1 MRRSL
6 ILLPTLLLSMAC
18 GDAGQ
23 AILEP
28 VSVASPNP
36 ANAIVSVDG
45 AQYEIGCPDYPC
57 PVSPLVLQHIADKR
71 YFWLPPGTFTW
82 PAIYLYI
89 LKVPVQLR
97 PVTQPT
103 VVRTP
108 TAPPP
113 EPDLI
118 GPGELIGEPSG
129 ANALVVCSNVPL
141 SLNIPDAGTWDF
153 VSGDIEYEYVT
164 WNAAS
169 ASWVSTGQVD
179 EVPFGNVA
187 WSEMLAGTFQLMP
200 PKGNMDYNA
209 TFVVRLQRGTYKV
222 TVSHTLLCARQSVT
236 LAEPPAPS
244 LTGPTDYRGTRD
256 NPERSLVCTAIGVT
270 LISPDGG
277 PWDFVAGSRTLEF
290 VAYDPLAR
298 SFILSGVT
306 QTDALSPSD
315 WQSLLAGTYVVDLQA
330 RTAPFYM
337 TFTVTVE
344 RGSYQHT
351 ISHRAVCGGPD
362 FSGTV

>member
-1 MRRSL
+1 MRTPKCIGTVGDCGVPRSTGVDGRYGRMVRKGIPTLRSGVIRSVEEAMRRSL

-169 ASWVSTGQVD
+169 ASWVRDRKS
-179 EVPFGNVA
+179 
-187 WSEMLAGTFQLMP
+187 
-200 PKGNMDYNA
+200 
-209 TFVVRLQRGTYKV
+209 VV
-222 TVSHTLLCARQSVT
+222 
-236 LAEPPAPS
+236 
-244 LTGPTDYRGTRD
+244 
-256 NPERSLVCTAIGVT
+256 
-270 LISPDGG
+270 
-277 PWDFVAGSRTLEF
+277 
-290 VAYDPLAR
+290 
-298 SFILSGVT
+298 
-306 QTDALSPSD
+306 
-315 WQSLLAGTYVVDLQA
+315 
-330 RTAPFYM
+330 
-337 TFTVTVE
+337 
-344 RGSYQHT
+344 
-351 ISHRAVCGGPD
+351 
-362 FSGTV
+362 